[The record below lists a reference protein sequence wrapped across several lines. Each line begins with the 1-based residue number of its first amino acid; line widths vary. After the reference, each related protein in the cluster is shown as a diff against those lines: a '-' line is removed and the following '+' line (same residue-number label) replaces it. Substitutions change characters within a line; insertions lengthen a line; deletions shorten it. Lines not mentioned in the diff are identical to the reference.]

1 MMRLGEF
8 LRVLL
13 KIAVALTGVG
23 VVALG
28 LAPGGC
34 KRSVGQAL
42 GAEGGRPAPA
52 LFRAVVASGPA
63 WELGRVTR
71 VIDGDTYELL
81 VGGALVRVR
90 LLGADAPE
98 ASQPFGHQAS
108 DSVRALLQGRL
119 VQVQRRGTDLY
130 GRTLGAVR
138 VPVASR
144 WPAPEA
150 VALDSVLVARGWAWA
165 FDPDHAQA
173 ARASQ
178 QLAAQRAGRGLWKC
192 GADAPVAPK
201 VWRGFNSEI
210 KRRYL
215 GGCTW

>member
-1 MMRLGEF
+1 MKF
-8 LRVLL
+8 LR
-13 KIAVALTGVG
+13 IAEITARVGLTLSGAALAAATAV
-23 VVALG
+23 G

-34 KRSVGQAL
+34 NRGLERELVAQGS
-42 GAEGGRPAPA
+42 RPA

-63 WELGRVTR
+63 WEMGRVVR

-81 VGGALVRVR
+81 VAGALVRIR

-98 ASQPFGHQAS
+98 TGQPFGQQAT
-108 DSVRALLQGRL
+108 DSARAMLQGRL
-119 VQVQRRGTDLY
+119 VQVQRQGTDLY

-138 VPVASR
+138 VPVASS
-144 WPAPEA
+144 WPAPVA
-150 VALDSVLVARGWAWA
+150 VALDSVLVVRGWAWA
-165 FDPDHAQA
+165 FDPDHVQA

-178 QLAAQRAGRGLWKC
+178 QAVAQRAGRGLWKC
-192 GADAPVAPK
+192 GADGPVPPK
-201 VWRGFNSEI
+201 VWRGFNAAI

>member
-1 MMRLGEF
+1 MKF
-8 LRVLL
+8 LR
-13 KIAVALTGVG
+13 IAAITARVGLTLSGAALAAATAV
-23 VVALG
+23 G

-34 KRSVGQAL
+34 NRGLERELVAQGS
-42 GAEGGRPAPA
+42 RPA
-52 LFRAVVASGPA
+52 LFRAMLASGPA
-63 WELGRVTR
+63 WETGRVVR

-81 VGGALVRVR
+81 VDGNLVRLR

-98 ASQPFGHQAS
+98 TSQPFGQQAT
-108 DSVRALLQGRL
+108 DSARALLQGRL
-119 VQVQRRGTDLY
+119 VSLQRQGTDLY

-144 WPAPEA
+144 WPAPAA

-165 FDPDHAQA
+165 FDPNHAQA

-192 GADAPVAPK
+192 GESQTVPPK
-201 VWRGFNSEI
+201 VWRGLNAQN
-210 KRRYL
+210 KRRYA
-215 GGCTW
+215 GSCAW

>member
-1 MMRLGEF
+1 MKF
-8 LRVLL
+8 LRIAEITVRVGLTL
-13 KIAVALTGVG
+13 SGAALAVATAV
-23 VVALG
+23 G

-34 KRSVGQAL
+34 NRGLEKELVAQ
-42 GAEGGRPAPA
+42 GGRPA

-63 WELGRVTR
+63 WEMGRVTR
-71 VIDGDTYELL
+71 IVDADTYELL
-81 VGGALVRVR
+81 VGGQVLRVR

-98 ASQPFGHQAS
+98 VSQPFGHQAT

-119 VQVQRRGTDLY
+119 VSLQRRGTDLY
-130 GRTLGAVR
+130 GRTLGVVR

-144 WPAPEA
+144 WPAPTM
-150 VALDSVLVARGWAWA
+150 VALDSVVVVRGWAWA

-178 QLAAQRAGRGLWKC
+178 QLAAQRASRGLWKC
-192 GADAPVAPK
+192 GADAPVPPK
-201 VWRGFNSEI
+201 LWRSFNSGI